1 MKYGNVKPLNKV
13 LAEVTDP
20 RKNQGQRHEFVA
32 ILMLVCAAMLCGYDN
47 PNQIATWGQTL
58 DADFLRDLG
67 FKRGLA
73 IAKSQLYEILSQVEV
88 GQLEQLLGA
97 WVGSVLQ
104 ELELDT
110 SLSAIAIDGKTLRG
124 SKKLGAA
131 MAHLLSA
138 VSHGV
143 GLTLYQVGVDSK
155 TNEIPVALELLKGL
169 LIEGRVFTM
178 DALLTQRKIAQTI
191 VDNKGDYFMSVKG
204 NQAQLQQDI
213 EFYFDDFSS
222 QIVPH
227 TTTVELGHGRIERR
241 TLYATAALNDYLDW
255 PAVGQA
261 GLIERVRIAKNTG
274 ELLSHEREFFV
285 TSLIPERASPPQ
297 LLQINRGHWTIENKS
312 HHVRDVSFN
321 EDASRLRKGSSAQ
334 VMAAFRNVT
343 LAMLRRVG
351 LSRIREAFIK
361 NSVQPLNTLC
371 YLYL

>member
-1 MKYGNVKPLNKV
+1 
-13 LAEVTDP
+13 
-20 RKNQGQRHEFVA
+20 
-32 ILMLVCAAMLCGYDN
+32 MLCGYDN
-47 PNQIATWGQTL
+47 PNQIAIWGQAL

-73 IAKSQLYEILSQVEV
+73 IAKSQLYEILSQIEVE
-88 GQLEQLLGA
+88 QLEQLLGA
-97 WVGSVLQ
+97 WVESVLQ
-104 ELELDT
+104 ELGQGP
-110 SLSAIAIDGKTLRG
+110 SLPAIAIDGKTLRG

-178 DALLTQRKIAQTI
+178 DALLTQRQIAQTI
-191 VDNKGDYFMSVKG
+191 IDNNGDYFMLAKG
-204 NQAQLQQDI
+204 NQANLQQDI

-222 QIVPH
+222 QIVRH

-241 TLYATAALNDYLDW
+241 TLYATAELNDYLDW

-261 GLIERVRIAKNTG
+261 GMVERVRIAKNTG

-285 TSLIPERASPPQ
+285 TSLIPKRASPPQ
-297 LLQINRGHWTIENKS
+297 LLQINRGHWSIENKS

-321 EDASRLRKGSSAQ
+321 EDASRVRKGSSAQ

-343 LAMLRRVG
+343 LAMLHRVG
-351 LSRIREAFIK
+351 VTRIREAFIK

>member
-1 MKYGNVKPLNKV
+1 MGQRQVKPLNKV
-13 LAEVTDP
+13 LAEVVDP
-20 RKNQGQRHEFVA
+20 RKKQGQRHEFVA

-47 PNQIATWGQTL
+47 PNQIATWGQSL
-58 DADFLRDLG
+58 DADFLRNLG

-73 IAKSQLYEILSQVEV
+73 IAKSQLYEILSQIEGVH
-88 GQLEQLLGA
+88 LEQLLGA
-97 WVGSVLQ
+97 WVESVLQ
-104 ELELDT
+104 ELGVDT
-110 SLSAIAIDGKTLRG
+110 PLPAIAVDGKTLRG

-138 VSHGV
+138 VSHGI

-169 LIEGRVFTM
+169 RIEGRVFTM

-191 VDNKGDYFMSVKG
+191 VDNNGDYFMIAKG
-204 NQAQLQQDI
+204 NQANLQQDI
-213 EFYFDDFSS
+213 MFYFDAMFSY
-222 QIVPH
+222 IVPYS
-227 TTTVELGHGRIERR
+227 TTLELAHGRIEHR
-241 TLYATAALNDYLDW
+241 TLYATAELNDYLDW

-261 GLIERVRIAKNTG
+261 GLIERVRIAKSTG
-274 ELLSHEREFFV
+274 QLLSHEREFFV
-285 TSLIPERASPPQ
+285 TSLSPERASPSQ

-334 VMAAFRNVT
+334 VMAAFRNAT

-351 LSRIREAFIK
+351 VTRIREAFIK
-361 NSVQPLNTLC
+361 NSAQPLNTLS